1 MKLHIVTIILPTTA
15 TPYPFRASAAMFNL
29 PVQSRDTDPPEFTLR
44 FSVTVVPPTYF
55 TCQVN
60 GTYRYVDVFR
70 EVTAG
75 LYNSS
80 SNASPVTNVTLTVRT
95 RQAGYY
101 QCTVEVFR
109 ASTSNTTVA
118 TSIGVLVTG

>member
-1 MKLHIVTIILPTTA
+1 
-15 TPYPFRASAAMFNL
+15 MFNL
-29 PVQSRDTDPPEFTLR
+29 PAQSRDTVRPEFTLR
-44 FSVTVVPPTYF
+44 FSVTVVPPTTI

-60 GTYRYVDVFR
+60 GTSFYVDVFR

-80 SNASPVTNVTLTVRT
+80 STASPVTNVTLTMRT

-109 ASTSNTTVA
+109 AGANASTVA
-118 TSIGVLVTG
+118 TSTGVLVTGE